1 MAELPASFGLTVKK
15 NDKGKAEVWGKDDL
29 GGDYRVRQC
38 DAAEI
43 TDTDVAEIAA
53 VDRERTTA
61 KEFVG
66 NLCEDGARLR
76 GARESAFYDDL
87 VEGALPIAYA
97 GLDKRGSTTGYSR
110 AYARRFDSWIDSIKG
125 A

>member
-1 MAELPASFGLTVKK
+1 MAEIPASWGLSVKPGVT
-15 NDKGKAEVWGKDDL
+15 GKAEVWGKDDL

-38 DAAEI
+38 DAAEVTS
-43 TDTDVAEIAA
+43 TDISEIAA

-61 KEFVG
+61 KEFVSG
-66 NLCEDGARLR
+66 LCENGARLR

-87 VEGALPIAYA
+87 VEGALPVAYA

-110 AYARRFDSWIDSIKG
+110 SYARNYDRVFGGK
-125 A
+125 